1 MASLL
6 TTLLFFLAYADALLR
21 LPTPSIVSGRSR
33 IVRVRMSEEWDSASM
48 NELRQRIAASNR
60 AAAQLGPASEVLRDL
75 PSAYVLIFNPGQND
89 EGVYTLQGR
98 SSPMSSY
105 VLAFEETDEAERFAQ
120 LLQAEGFDL
129 PKPMQWHV
137 DQICSFC
144 ETGHFEL
151 GIVPTGVL
159 LTPPTHNEFDADA
172 YGKLSEDATMTA
184 QCDDAR
190 ERLERLFNNGEGI

>member
-1 MASLL
+1 MPR
-6 TTLLFFLAYADALLR
+6 TPCYAQ
-21 LPTPSIVSGRSR
+21 
-33 IVRVRMSEEWDSASM
+33 

-184 QCDDAR
+184 QCDDVRAIPHQLTRCLTSPTMAHGSPMHVIPRPSQAR